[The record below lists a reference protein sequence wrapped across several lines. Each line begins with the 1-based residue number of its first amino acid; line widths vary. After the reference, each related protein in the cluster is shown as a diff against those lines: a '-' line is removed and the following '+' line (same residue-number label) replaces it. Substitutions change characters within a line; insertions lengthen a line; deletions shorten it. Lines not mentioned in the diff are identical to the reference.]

1 MVLKLFFFFFF
12 FFFFFWKTIKPY
24 LSKKKYSS
32 DSKIILS
39 ENSNLVIDQKEVS
52 EIFNEFIINVV
63 DEIGKAVSFDSKT
76 HPSICKTKEYSRDI
90 YFFLSFFHV

>member
-1 MVLKLFFFFFF
+1 M
-12 FFFFFWKTIKPY
+12 
-24 LSKKKYSS
+24 SKKKYSS

-39 ENSNLVIDQKEVS
+39 ENSNLVTDQKEVS

-90 YFFLSFFHV
+90 YFFLSFFMCK